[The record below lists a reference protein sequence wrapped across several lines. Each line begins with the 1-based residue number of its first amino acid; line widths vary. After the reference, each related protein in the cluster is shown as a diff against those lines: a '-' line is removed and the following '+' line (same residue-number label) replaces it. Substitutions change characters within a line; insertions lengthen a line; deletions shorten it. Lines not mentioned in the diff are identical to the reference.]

1 MIGHVDTNMRP
12 IMNTDH
18 PTASKNALH
27 VRAPRALTSAI
38 RDAAARELM
47 SPSEYTRRAL
57 VEKLRRDGALP
68 MQPLPAAPGL
78 CAA

>member
-1 MIGHVDTNMRP
+1 MSTDRP
-12 IMNTDH
+12 
-18 PTASKNALH
+18 ASSKNSLH
-27 VRAPRALTSAI
+27 VRAPMSLTSAI
-38 RDAAARELM
+38 RDAAERELM